1 METKIGFTNH
11 DYRICTHHHTI
22 LRESFM
28 SERETK
34 VASDVFCP
42 PTTQFEKRVNNH
54 EFIHDERMPWWP
66 ERLENLHVCIWHT
79 FSRIWKKCIPNLKIW
94 SPLVSTCCQLCNKYI
109 KYIWTTFTS
118 VRWRTNQL
126 VFCSQVNNRVYYY

>member
-1 METKIGFTNH
+1 MYSTDHRLPLRYVYKEEQETLATPVIRLETKIGFTNH

-54 EFIHDERMPWWP
+54 EFIHDERMP
-66 ERLENLHVCIWHT
+66 
-79 FSRIWKKCIPNLKIW
+79 
-94 SPLVSTCCQLCNKYI
+94 
-109 KYIWTTFTS
+109 
-118 VRWRTNQL
+118 
-126 VFCSQVNNRVYYY
+126 